1 MSVNPIMIITKV
13 TEDFHPPD
21 KGPLKDSRLNATQF
35 SLTPDSLPW
44 T

>member
-1 MSVNPIMIITKV
+1 MIITKV

-35 SLTPDSLPW
+35 QSDSRFLAMDLGIY
-44 T
+44 